1 MNIKVYRI
9 IDRTKMA
16 GPGYRFCLWVQG
28 CSRHC
33 YGCMAAETWSLEG
46 GSDMETDEIIKWVLS
61 VSSIEGITFLGGEPM
76 EQAET
81 VYEIA
86 KAAQGAGLTVTVFT
100 GYTYRELV
108 DKNDVHVKNLL
119 GVTDLLIDGPF
130 IKEKF
135 DLKRPWVGS
144 SNQQYH
150 FLTNTYS
157 EIDLV
162 GVRNQVEVRIFSD
175 GKALIN
181 GMGDFEKI
189 KKLF

>member
-1 MNIKVYRI
+1 MNIRVYRI
-9 IDRTKMA
+9 LDRTKMA

-28 CSRHC
+28 CSHHC
-33 YGCMAAETWSLEG
+33 NGCMASEAWPPDG
-46 GSDMETDEIIKWVLS
+46 GSNMETDDIIQRLLS
-61 VSSIEGITFLGGEPM
+61 TSSIEGITFLGGEPM
-76 EQAET
+76 EQAEA

-86 KAAQGAGLTVTVFT
+86 KAAQVGGLTVTVFT
-100 GYTYRELV
+100 GYTHRELL
-108 DKNDVHVKNLL
+108 DKNDAYVANLL

-130 IKEKF
+130 MQEKF

-144 SNQQYH
+144 SNQQYY
-150 FLTNTYS
+150 FLTNKYS
-157 EIDLV
+157 ENTLA

-175 GKALIN
+175 GKALVN

>member
-1 MNIKVYRI
+1 
-9 IDRTKMA
+9 
-16 GPGYRFCLWVQG
+16 
-28 CSRHC
+28 
-33 YGCMAAETWSLEG
+33 
-46 GSDMETDEIIKWVLS
+46 METEDIIKRMLS

-76 EQAET
+76 EQTEA

-86 KAAQGAGLTVTVFT
+86 QAAQAVALTVTVFT
-100 GYTYRELV
+100 GYTYRELL
-108 DKNDVHVKNLL
+108 DKNDAYVSNLL

-130 IKEKF
+130 LQEKF
-135 DLKRPWVGS
+135 DLARPWVGS

-150 FLTNTYS
+150 FFTDKYS
-157 EIDLV
+157 ESDLV

-175 GKALIN
+175 GKALVN